1 MQRWKEEGEKNSK
14 EQKPED
20 VCSEELGIDVVDMI
34 TVVAAVKTSC
44 KLRNA
49 ALEGGG
55 GKEFQRAEAGG
66 CLFRRVGNWC
76 SGYDYSSCSCQH
88 EFQALEFRHTVDF
101 ISFASSCERCEC
113 MRSHRTHQRVL
124 MTTLEF
130 QFPTSQ
136 RCHLR
141 ILLKWV
147 KWVCH
152 QPELS
157 EFAKRCHEF
166 APTGG
171 PIARPNSEDVLEAES
186 RACVWR
192 SCRNI
197 YQRNATRLQRFSMIK
212 IGISWWFS
220 WDFLLHISF
229 HGLKPQ

>member
-44 KLRNA
+44 KLRKA

-76 SGYDYSSCSCQH
+76 IGYDYSSCSCQH
-88 EFQALEFRHTVDF
+88 EFQALEFRHRFHFFCKQLWTVWMHAYPQD
-101 ISFASSCERCEC
+101 
-113 MRSHRTHQRVL
+113 TPGGVL

-130 QFPTSQ
+130 QFPTFQ

-157 EFAKRCHEF
+157 EFANRFHEF
-166 APTGG
+166 SPTGG

-192 SCRNI
+192 S
-197 YQRNATRLQRFSMIK
+197 L
-212 IGISWWFS
+212 
-220 WDFLLHISF
+220 
-229 HGLKPQ
+229 